1 VIFVLPISDDLRR
14 GPPTMKAM
22 AAHLEEVGYTSEM
35 QFHLLHLFLFIIIC
49 YFKNKLVS
57 DK

>member
-35 QFHLLHLFLFIIIC
+35 QFHLLHWFLFYC
-49 YFKNKLVS
+49 HLLF
-57 DK
+57 